1 MQFFPGI
8 FSDFTAVTA
17 QAMPGAAVF
26 SIEPTA
32 MPAQSQTDAMNFEK
46 IFSKLAE
53 FNQGNHPG
61 LPPGFRSTR
70 DDNAGI
76 KSADLNFLKD
86 KLNKNGVPPQTLDQ
100 FMDSLN
106 ALAYAPTVGN
116 MLGAI
121 KELAARKSPALNEQ
135 ESLALT
141 GLFNRLGM
149 SQEEIKG
156 VLDNA
161 SNGEGQKVLQTLR
174 RIIPAPD
181 TAAKITLN
189 KEEAALLCRAADL
202 SGANLIQILGSFG
215 EEKELRLNQKDFNR
229 IFGPALAEKSRQEAG
244 LVQLRE
250 KLAPAVREMLNK
262 KNMSLEAPN
271 ADNKSNRQAELLEVL
286 AREAATVSKE
296 DREET
301 SKGSKLIRRHSILSR
316 LEAEEARPSR
326 ESAPGAARTGQ
337 ARSLPAREEQ
347 PRTMVLQ
354 EDKTQPPSPREAAPL
369 QRASVAQTAKNS
381 GPHQMEGRFVP
392 RLESEARP
400 LAAIIHQAVEIPR
413 EARTDTNSARR
424 EKEPQSLAGAK
435 AGNKEQA
442 APGKAGEGKFA
453 PRAEKEI
460 PQSPIN
466 PATLPQAASKTSPAL
481 RETEAEAGSPEKGS
495 SAENVQTGKK
505 SLESRE
511 TGAGAGASPE
521 RTEFRT
527 AVHAKNGEPSLETPF
542 SLLGQ
547 AENSA
552 AEPKAAKIF
561 QHQEQ
566 IFQQVEKGLIRSLA
580 DGSKQIILRLDPP
593 ELGKL
598 TLSLTM
604 AQGEIKAVIRTEN
617 TATTQMISEQ
627 LSQLKASLEE
637 QGFKVSSLEV
647 ETRTQNHAG
656 TEHWNGTEQHNQQ
669 QELREQAGFMRLA
682 QFRNREREALAQ
694 SVQNE
699 EQPESNSA
707 SGLHLIA

>member
-8 FSDFTAVTA
+8 FSDFTSATA
-17 QAMPGAAVF
+17 QAMPGAAAF
-26 SIEPTA
+26 SIEPA
-32 MPAQSQTDAMNFEK
+32 AIPAQGNTDALNFEK

-53 FNQGNHPG
+53 FNQDNNPG
-61 LPPGFRSTR
+61 LPPGFRSVR

-86 KLNKNGVPPQTLDQ
+86 KLDKNGVPAQTLDQ
-100 FMDSLN
+100 FMNSLN

-121 KELAARKSPALNEQ
+121 KELAARKSPDLNEQ
-135 ESLALT
+135 ESLALA
-141 GLFNRLGM
+141 GLFSRLGM

-156 VLDNA
+156 LRESV
-161 SNGEGQKVLQTLR
+161 SNGEGQKILQSLR
-174 RIIPAPD
+174 QLIPAPD
-181 TAAKITLN
+181 TDTKAALN

-202 SGANLIQILGSFG
+202 SGANLLQILGSFG
-215 EEKELRLNQKDFNR
+215 EEKELRLDQKDFNR

-244 LVQLRE
+244 LVHLLE
-250 KLAPAVREMLNK
+250 KLAPAVREMFEK
-262 KNMSLEAPN
+262 KNMSLEAPS
-271 ADNKSNRQAELLEVL
+271 ADNKSGRQAELLEIL
-286 AREAATVSKE
+286 AREAATALKE
-296 DREET
+296 DREGT
-301 SKGSKLIRRHSILSR
+301 SKGNNLIRRRSILAR
-316 LEAEEARPSR
+316 LEAEEARPLR
-326 ESAPGAARTGQ
+326 ESAPGASRTGQ
-337 ARSLPAREEQ
+337 TRPMS
-347 PRTMVLQ
+347 LQ
-354 EDKTQPPSPREAAPL
+354 ENKNLNPLPVENAQP

-381 GPHQMEGRFVP
+381 GPNQAEGRFVP

-400 LAAIIHQAVEIPR
+400 LSAIIHQAVEIPR
-413 EARTDTNSARR
+413 EPGTDKNAQRR
-424 EKEPQSLAGAK
+424 KKEPQPLTAAK
-435 AGNKEQA
+435 KVNEEQA
-442 APGKAGEGKFA
+442 APGKAGEGKSA
-453 PRAEKEI
+453 PRVEKEAV
-460 PQSPIN
+460 QSPVN
-466 PATLPQAASKTSPAL
+466 SSAQPRTASKTAQVL
-481 RETEAEAGSPEKGS
+481 RETDMEGGSMEKDPSMENVRTEKKPMEIKTPGAGS
-495 SAENVQTGKK
+495 
-505 SLESRE
+505 
-511 TGAGAGASPE
+511 SPE
-521 RTEFRT
+521 AVETRT
-527 AVHAKNGEPSLETPF
+527 ATHVKNGESPLETPF

-617 TATTQMISEQ
+617 TATTQVISEQ

-656 TEHWNGTEQHNQQ
+656 TEQWNGTEQHNQQ
-669 QELREQAGFMRLA
+669 QELREQAGFIRLA

-699 EQPESNSA
+699 GQPESNSA